1 MKQSRSLAAARSL
14 VPIAAAILAFG
25 LARELWFRYL
35 PEYLR
40 FLGASA
46 VAVGA
51 FGALADLLDAAY
63 AWPGGWL
70 SDRLGHRNALLLFG
84 GLTASGCVLYAL
96 SRSLVALFAG
106 LFLVAAWSSLGQP
119 AMFSAVGEGLTGA
132 KRIAGFTAQA
142 VLRRIPILIAP
153 PLGGALITRA
163 GIDRG
168 MRTGFAA
175 SAVVS
180 LAMVL
185 VLWVAFRRGS
195 ASIGPAAPGA
205 PAAPVPPADAAPSA
219 PASRAFGP
227 GLHPVLRR
235 LLVSD
240 VLVRLCEGL
249 PDVFLVVW
257 AIEVLHVSPVQYGVA
272 TSVLTATS
280 ILSYLPATALAGRVE
295 KKPFVVAT
303 FLFFTLFPLAV
314 CLARSFTGL
323 LLAFAVGGL
332 REIGEPSRK
341 ALILDLAPR
350 HARGR
355 TVGVYYAVRGFSV
368 AGAAAVG
375 GALWTI
381 RPALTFVVAAALGAA
396 GTAWAAWRLPAEGAG
411 AEGGEETA

>member
-1 MKQSRSLAAARSL
+1 
-14 VPIAAAILAFG
+14 
-25 LARELWFRYL
+25 
-35 PEYLR
+35 
-40 FLGASA
+40 
-46 VAVGA
+46 
-51 FGALADLLDAAY
+51 
-63 AWPGGWL
+63 
-70 SDRLGHRNALLLFG
+70 
-84 GLTASGCVLYAL
+84 
-96 SRSLVALFAG
+96 
-106 LFLVAAWSSLGQP
+106 
-119 AMFSAVGEGLTGA
+119 MFSAVGEGLTGER
-132 KRIAGFTAQA
+132 RIAGFTAQA

-195 ASIGPAAPGA
+195 APIA
-205 PAAPVPPADAAPSA
+205 PAAPVPPA
-219 PASRAFGP
+219 SRTPGP

-411 AEGGEETA
+411 VEGGEETA